1 MENPRDRI
9 IVLGADHNGVAL
21 KHEVKRLLTDAGFL
35 CVDIGPYDESKVD
48 YVDYARTVGQIVQG
62 GDARWG
68 VLVCGTG
75 VGMSIVANR
84 FPNVRATLVH
94 ELEFAGKAREHND
107 ANVLCLGAWVQ
118 PTDVNL
124 EITRRWFSERFGE
137 FRHVPRVEKTK
148 VADRQKVV
156 FCPGVFDIL
165 HAGHVQMLR
174 FAKSL
179 GGKLVVGINSDRASR
194 EFKGPGRPFM
204 NEQERKGILESL
216 GVVDEVVV
224 FDDVKIAGIVSQV
237 KPDVVVKGGEFTAEE
252 VRKRDAIPDD
262 IEVKVFPLVPGYSAS
277 GIAQKIAGRA
287 G

>member
-1 MENPRDRI
+1 METATDRI
-9 IVLGADHNGVAL
+9 VVLGGDHNGVEL
-21 KHEVKRLLTDAGFL
+21 KRAVKQYLTDAGFA
-35 CVDIGPYDESKVD
+35 CVDVGPYDESKVD
-48 YVDYARTVGQIVQG
+48 YVDYAKTVGQIVQQ

-68 VLVCGTG
+68 VLACGTG
-75 VGMSIVANR
+75 VGMCIVANR
-84 FPNVRATLVH
+84 FSNVRAALVH
-94 ELEFAGKAREHND
+94 EPKFAGKSREHND

-124 EITRRWFSERFGE
+124 EITRKWFTERFGE

-148 VADRQKVV
+148 EPNRQRVV

-179 GGKLVVGINSDRASR
+179 GGKLVVGINSDRASH
-194 EFKGPGRPFM
+194 ELKGQGRPFM
-204 NEQERKGILESL
+204 NEAERKAIIESL

-224 FDDVKIAGIVSQV
+224 FDDTKIIGVVSQV
-237 KPDVVVKGGEFTAEE
+237 KPDVIVKGGEFTAEQ

-277 GIAQKIAGRA
+277 GIAQKISGQR
-287 G
+287 